1 MKILN
6 KIIIVIA
13 LVSLYSCEDAYDID
27 QVGLLESHNAIQSV
41 DDVELN
47 LLGVYDFLDNT
58 TEIQFNGV
66 YSDEFGIGN
75 TNGGQNLDE
84 LGLVLTA
91 ASAKPETIWIN
102 NYLALAQ
109 ANKMISS
116 ALTIIAEDASEQTRL
131 DNALGQAYAIRAY
144 LHLKLQTYFSA
155 DLTDDNALGVIALDF
170 VPEPDEFLPRSSNL
184 AVFTMIE
191 NDLNTAENLLTANSG
206 VTFMNIDVV
215 NAIRARMYTYRGD
228 YTTAA
233 TYAAPLLASYPI
245 SGQAT
250 FTNMFLDTADG
261 EVIFKLE
268 RTIGDNYDNQGTT
281 GGGFAGSLF
290 SFVDA
295 SATGGLFLE
304 MGRSLFNKLLPS
316 DVRYNVY
323 VHPTSIVDPA
333 YTTSPNYRESDVL
346 AINKYAGSEGRPLM
360 NDLKIF
366 RSSEML
372 FILAEAAA
380 ENGNNLAGAATLL
393 TQLRTAR
400 LNPVIPIVPP
410 VYADAEEAFADIL
423 AERRLELAF
432 EGHRWVDLKRLGV
445 VANVT
450 IDKDPLDCAI
460 TGGCTMPANDYRFV
474 APIPLRELDLNS
486 SLSQNPNY

>member
-6 KIIIVIA
+6 KLIIVIA

-27 QVGLLESHNAIQSV
+27 QVGLLEAGNAIQSV
-41 DDVELN
+41 GDVELN
-47 LLGVYDFLDNT
+47 LTGVYNYLDNT
-58 TEIQFNGV
+58 TEMQFNGV

-84 LGLVLTA
+84 LGLVLNA
-91 ASAKPETIWIN
+91 ASAKPQTIWIN
-102 NYLALAQ
+102 NYIALAQ
-109 ANKMISS
+109 VNKMLS
-116 ALTIIAEDASEQTRL
+116 AAAAVTAEDAAEQVRL
-131 DNALGQAYAIRAY
+131 NNALGQAYALRAY

-155 DLTDDNALGVIALDF
+155 DLTNDSALGVIALDF
-170 VPEPDEFLPRSSNL
+170 VPDTDEFLPRSSNL
-184 AVFTMIE
+184 AVFTLIE
-191 NDLNTAENLLTANSG
+191 SDLTTAESLLTTNAG

-215 NAIRARMYTYRGD
+215 NAIRARMYAYRGD

-245 SGQAT
+245 ANQAT
-250 FTNMFLDTADG
+250 FTNMFLDTANG

-268 RTIGDNYDNQGTT
+268 RTIGDSYDNQGTG

-295 SATGGLFLE
+295 SHDGGLFLE
-304 MGRSLFNKLLPS
+304 MGRSLFNKLNTN
-316 DVRYNVY
+316 DVRYNTY
-323 VHPTSIVDPA
+323 IHPTSVIDPT
-333 YTTSPNYRESDVL
+333 YTTSANYRETDIL
-346 AINKYAGSEGRPLM
+346 AINKFAGSEGRPLM

-366 RSSEML
+366 RGSEML

-380 ENGNNLAGAATLL
+380 VNGNDLTGAATLIK
-393 TQLRTAR
+393 QLRDAR
-400 LNPVIPIVPP
+400 FGAAQALP
-410 VYADAEEAFADIL
+410 VYANEQEAFADIL

-460 TGGCTMPANDYRFV
+460 TGGCTMPATDHRFV
-474 APIPLRELDLNS
+474 APIPLRELDINS
-486 SLSQNPNY
+486 ELTQNPNY